1 MERDRRSRMQQS
13 RGWLLPLLLL
23 LASCATAPY
32 TERSQLILIPQVE
45 ENQLGAAA
53 FRQLLATEKVSRD
66 PGLQTVVSRIGW
78 RIATATGRSD
88 FRWEFVVIDDPK
100 TANAFALPGGKVGVY
115 TGIFPIARTEAGLAA
130 VMAHEV
136 AHVLARHGAERMSQG
151 LLARLGAAAIHAG
164 MAGSDPT
171 VVEGVMV
178 AYGLGAS
185 VGVLL
190 PYSRLQESEADR
202 IGLILMA
209 QAGYD
214 PREALH
220 FWERM
225 AREEKR
231 RPPEFLSTHP
241 SPGHRIEELQRW
253 MPNALTSYRPTPDQ
267 ATEGSRLLPGVKG
280 GG

>member
-1 MERDRRSRMQQS
+1 MRGDIRSVILRQS
-13 RGWLLPLLLL
+13 RGWLLPLLLI

-32 TERSQLILIPQVE
+32 TERPQLILIPQVE

-53 FRQLLATEKVSRD
+53 FRQVLSKEKVSRN
-66 PGLQTVVSRIGW
+66 PELQAVVSRIGW
-78 RIATATGRSD
+78 RIATAAGRPD
-88 FRWEFVVIDDPK
+88 FRWEFVVIDNPK

-136 AHVLARHGAERMSQG
+136 AHILARHGAERMSQG
-151 LLARLGAAAIHAG
+151 LLAKMGAAAIQAG
-164 MAGSDPT
+164 MTGSDPI
-171 VVEGVMV
+171 VVGGVMV

-202 IGLILMA
+202 IGLMLMA
-209 QAGYD
+209 LAGYD

-225 AREEKR
+225 ARDDRR

-241 SPGHRIEELQRW
+241 SPGHRIEEIERW
-253 MPNALTSYRPTPDQ
+253 MPNALTHYRPTPDQ
-267 ATEGSRLLPGVKG
+267 ATEGSRLLPTVR
-280 GG
+280 

>member
-1 MERDRRSRMQQS
+1 MRSEKQSRMLQWS
-13 RGWLLPLLLL
+13 KGWLLPLLLIL
-23 LASCATAPY
+23 TACTTAPY
-32 TERSQLILIPQVE
+32 TERPQLILISQAD
-45 ENQLGAAA
+45 ENQLGASA
-53 FRQLLATEKVSRD
+53 FRQVLSKEKVSRN
-66 PGLQTVVSRIGW
+66 PELQAVVNRIGW
-78 RIATATGRSD
+78 RIATAAGHPD
-88 FRWEFVVIDDPK
+88 LRWEFVVIDDSK

-151 LLARLGAAAIHAG
+151 LLTRMGAAAIHAG
-164 MAGSDPT
+164 MAGSDPA
-171 VVEGVMV
+171 VVQGVLT

-202 IGLILMA
+202 IGLILTA

-225 AREEKR
+225 AREDRR

-241 SPGHRIEELQRW
+241 SPGHRIEEIQRW
-253 MPNALTSYRPTPDQ
+253 IPNALTSYRPTPDQ
-267 ATEGSRLLPGVKG
+267 ATEGSRLLPGVR
-280 GG
+280 